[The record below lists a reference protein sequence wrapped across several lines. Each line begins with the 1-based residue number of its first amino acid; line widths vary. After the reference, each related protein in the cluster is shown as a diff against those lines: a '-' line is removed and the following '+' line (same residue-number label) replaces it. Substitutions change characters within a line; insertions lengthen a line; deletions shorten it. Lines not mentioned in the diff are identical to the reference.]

1 MQSVKLPQE
10 RLKQL
15 YAFCRTATADEAEII
30 DLALDK
36 ALGCDMLRVYI
47 LRHVVLGWGWARLQA
62 EGIPCGRDTFRY
74 YRAKF
79 FAALNSMISSQGKGC
94 GCYAGKTAP
103 RQ

>member
-1 MQSVKLPQE
+1 MRGYKTKMQSVKLPKE

-15 YAFCRTATADEAEII
+15 YTFCRTAMVDEAKMI

-36 ALGCDMLRVYI
+36 ALGCDMIRVYI
-47 LRHVVLGWGWARLQA
+47 FRHVVLGWGWAKLQV

-79 FAALNSMISSQGKGC
+79 FAELDRLIPSQEEK
-94 GCYAGKTAP
+94 
-103 RQ
+103 